1 MTLHRL
7 VCGYCSR
14 EATDLSVYDR
24 KQYGDLVAMQQHLML
39 EHGLTLADLQQHIRR
54 DPTGTSE
61 RGVYHWYLTTDN
73 SLCLWS
79 EEI

>member
-1 MTLHRL
+1 MTRL
-7 VCGYCSR
+7 VFGYCGQ
-14 EATDLSVYDR
+14 EASDLSVYDR
-24 KQYGDLVAMQQHLML
+24 RQHGDLVAMQNHLTL

-54 DPTGTSE
+54 EQTP
-61 RGVYHWYLTTDN
+61 GVYQWYLTTDN